1 MLFLHP
7 MNIKFTYWRSCNRK
21 KPISLSLIMAQLFI
35 IISYGLF
42 VHTHILDDGT
52 RVVHAHFFNKGE
64 MADNTASQQN
74 DVPEN
79 SGTHHQHTSFS
90 YWFFSNFDHF
100 IKEGSKGF
108 TFYQTCQ
115 HLIRSAQNPTFT
127 SVQKEFTSLRAPPV
141 L

>member
-1 MLFLHP
+1 
-7 MNIKFTYWRSCNRK
+7 MNIKFTYWRSGYRK
-21 KPISLSLIMAQLFI
+21 SPISVSLILAQLFI

-42 VHTHILDDGT
+42 LHTHILDDGT

-64 MADNTASQQN
+64 MADNTSSQQN
-74 DVPEN
+74 DASEN

-108 TFYQTCQ
+108 AFFRTGQFLNWSSQCFTF
-115 HLIRSAQNPTFT
+115 A
-127 SVQKEFTSLRAPPV
+127 SVKKEFTALRAPPV
-141 L
+141 V